1 MQVPIMVHVTG
12 DAQVSAVAPGVTAKV
27 ELSLE
32 HDGKSTALGARV
44 FSRNSSND
52 GLNQWGSFVVRGAGY
67 EGRQRFDVSDSYV
80 TKCKKTPYDT
90 VPDSEPPEPAE
101 CRKYTTLPLIKVG
114 QPVNLRYRLTWTR
127 EGGAMPNV
135 NLTWTGRAKIFHP
148 SFALAHEQRSCG
160 YSASPNSC
168 GTSVAP
174 MQTSFRT
181 TNLDQAFSYNDR
193 GETTC
198 GRKNPDG
205 YQPSIPSALE
215 QFRGEII
222 AKTRD
227 LQPIAFW
234 SNGTSSDQC
243 SPNTSQAPC
252 NETAR
257 EYMKGCE
264 PEYTF
269 PADALGRCALNDYQ
283 SGRDVIS
290 NPQFSIVNLEKKEER
305 KGCTSEPFPE
315 CTKPHLVE
323 KPWVLLG
330 AASNGCSVA
339 QVEIPRPQP
348 YGPMYRNTCT
358 DLLPGLIEKYR
369 KDHNVPPSIDIPSGE
384 QEQEPVI
391 TDREPNSCWEYKK
404 ITKETQG
411 TWLCAEASS
420 YAVANN
426 CCKKYG
432 PERCSLEQITLGGG
446 GGNSGGFEQ
455 IIEGARQRT
464 LETVQASYPRARM
477 DMACGQTPDGR
488 PSEADCIDI
497 QAGPEAN
504 GTQARV
510 QASMRV
516 PLALLDWFGFE
527 DNTLVQYEESRMLE
541 SALVGEAS

>member
-1 MQVPIMVHVTG
+1 
-12 DAQVSAVAPGVTAKV
+12 
-27 ELSLE
+27 
-32 HDGKSTALGARV
+32 
-44 FSRNSSND
+44 
-52 GLNQWGSFVVRGAGY
+52 
-67 EGRQRFDVSDSYV
+67 
-80 TKCKKTPYDT
+80 
-90 VPDSEPPEPAE
+90 
-101 CRKYTTLPLIKVG
+101 
-114 QPVNLRYRLTWTR
+114 
-127 EGGAMPNV
+127 
-135 NLTWTGRAKIFHP
+135 
-148 SFALAHEQRSCG
+148 
-160 YSASPNSC
+160 
-168 GTSVAP
+168 
-174 MQTSFRT
+174 
-181 TNLDQAFSYNDR
+181 
-193 GETTC
+193 
-198 GRKNPDG
+198 
-205 YQPSIPSALE
+205 
-215 QFRGEII
+215 
-222 AKTRD
+222 
-227 LQPIAFW
+227 
-234 SNGTSSDQC
+234 
-243 SPNTSQAPC
+243 
-252 NETAR
+252 
-257 EYMKGCE
+257 
-264 PEYTF
+264 
-269 PADALGRCALNDYQ
+269 
-283 SGRDVIS
+283 
-290 NPQFSIVNLEKKEER
+290 
-305 KGCTSEPFPE
+305 
-315 CTKPHLVE
+315 
-323 KPWVLLG
+323 
-330 AASNGCSVA
+330 
-339 QVEIPRPQP
+339 
-348 YGPMYRNTCT
+348 MYRNTCT